1 MDYMQLLHQWLVD
14 FADDMETIEDL
25 ESIEDDPKEAEDRF
39 YRELEFGTAGM
50 RGVLGAGTNRL
61 NKYNVRKV
69 SRALAKYIL
78 TTPDGAEKGVAIA
91 YDSRRKS
98 PEFAKEAAL
107 VLCAAGVK
115 VYLFESLR
123 PVPVLSFTVRHLKC
137 IGGIVITAS
146 HNPAQYNGYKVC
158 HRNPS
163 SASPIACPRPATRNP
178 CPWTSRRRWT
188 GAC

>member
-1 MDYMQLLHQWLVD
+1 MDYMQLLHQWLMD

-78 TTPDGAEKGVAIA
+78 TTPDGAENGVAIA
-91 YDSRRKS
+91 YDSRRKI
-98 PEFAKEAAL
+98 P
-107 VLCAAGVK
+107 
-115 VYLFESLR
+115 
-123 PVPVLSFTVRHLKC
+123 
-137 IGGIVITAS
+137 
-146 HNPAQYNGYKVC
+146 
-158 HRNPS
+158 
-163 SASPIACPRPATRNP
+163 
-178 CPWTSRRRWT
+178 
-188 GAC
+188 